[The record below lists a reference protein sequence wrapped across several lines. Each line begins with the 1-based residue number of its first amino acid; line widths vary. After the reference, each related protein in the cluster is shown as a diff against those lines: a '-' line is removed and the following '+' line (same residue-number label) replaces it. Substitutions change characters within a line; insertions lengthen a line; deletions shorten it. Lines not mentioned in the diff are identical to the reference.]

1 MKNQKGITLIALT
14 ITIIALI
21 LTVAILSIVSQ
32 FFYSNKEYLLDK
44 SQYVAEY
51 NKFNMFFINDVKNNA
66 VANVKDN
73 EIVFQDGTVYQYI
86 ANEDNG
92 IYRNKVKI
100 CNNIAYCNFTT
111 ESEIVN
117 NTNKQI
123 INVYMIIDS
132 TDLFETTNNYVLKY
146 W

>member
-51 NKFNMFFINDVKNNA
+51 NKFNMSLCQRDCTYVGYNTTTKNSNCKCK
-66 VANVKDN
+66 V
-73 EIVFQDGTVYQYI
+73 E
-86 ANEDNG
+86 
-92 IYRNKVKI
+92 NKE
-100 CNNIAYCNFTT
+100 Y
-111 ESEIVN
+111 
-117 NTNKQI
+117 
-123 INVYMIIDS
+123 Y
-132 TDLFETTNNYVLKY
+132 
-146 W
+146 